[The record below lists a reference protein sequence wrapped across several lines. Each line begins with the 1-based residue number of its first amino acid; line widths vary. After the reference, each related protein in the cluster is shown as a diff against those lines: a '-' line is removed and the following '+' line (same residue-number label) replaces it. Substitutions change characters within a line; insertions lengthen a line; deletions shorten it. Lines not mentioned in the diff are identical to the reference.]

1 MTRDEL
7 IAISTQE
14 LEKLPADELE
24 IIARHFQTEDRAELA
39 RQLADEAEE
48 MWGGDHEAPVP
59 EDEWPSAHLQLL
71 LGMHRD
77 EKREAL
83 LAEQRRIASEVIDGL
98 EPARRALLCW
108 RFHTTVQRRL
118 VALVAAATVRAMDED
133 LVKMTSF
140 KEAVAAGHRLR
151 DRPAHRRDR
160 GPLLQRP
167 RRAAHRRWKGDPL
180 NMARSPDWEKV
191 PMAEGG
197 KDPLWPMPTVTP
209 KFATWSLG
217 GGRPV

>member
-48 MWGGDHEAPVP
+48 MWSGDQEAPVP
-59 EDEWPSAHLQLL
+59 QDEWPSAHLQLL

-83 LAEQRRIASEVIDGL
+83 LAEQRRITSDVIDGL

-108 RFHTTVQRRL
+108 RFHTTVQRRV
-118 VALVAAATVRAMDED
+118 VALVASATIRAMDED

-140 KEAVAAGHRLR
+140 KEAVAAVIDFEIELQIDEIEDHYY
-151 DRPAHRRDR
+151 H
-160 GPLLQRP
+160 GP
-167 RRAAHRRWKGDPL
+167 D
-180 NMARSPDWEKV
+180 ARHPVDGR
-191 PMAEGG
+191 EG
-197 KDPLWPMPTVTP
+197 P
-209 KFATWSLG
+209 
-217 GGRPV
+217 